1 MMLMIFI
8 HASLAADPDD
18 DLVDSGNALNQVQDN
33 CPNTANPSQSNIDND
48 TQGDACDADI
58 DGDGTLNDDD
68 AFPNDAAETA
78 DADGDNIGDNSDNCP
93 AIANNDQA
101 DVDND
106 GDGNACDLDADN
118 DGVNDVDDAFPFN
131 PDEQLDTDGDSVGDN
146 ADAFPNDPSET
157 SDLDEDGVGDNG
169 DNCPTIANSDQADAD
184 NDGEGDACEVL
195 VDADE
200 DGLFTDEDN
209 CPLVFNPEQQ
219 DADSD
224 GLGDACDNCPN
235 APNLDQLDADF
246 NGIGDACDISTS
258 AQKVHFDFFYN
269 QLSSEANG
277 FKVAVVGE
285 TVTQAD
291 GTIDIGVGV
300 DSTTLDL
307 GEEGAPEGAFKVW
320 ADYAATEVS
329 LSYSGADLSGADCYV
344 YRCESVLDGD
354 LTFVASVFH
363 RCVCLL
369 PARNYFLS
377 VG

>member
-1 MMLMIFI
+1 M
-8 HASLAADPDD
+8 
-18 DLVDSGNALNQVQDN
+18 
-33 CPNTANPSQSNIDND
+33 
-48 TQGDACDADI
+48 
-58 DGDGTLNDDD
+58 
-68 AFPNDAAETA
+68 
-78 DADGDNIGDNSDNCP
+78 
-93 AIANNDQA
+93 
-101 DVDND
+101 
-106 GDGNACDLDADN
+106 
-118 DGVNDVDDAFPFN
+118 
-131 PDEQLDTDGDSVGDN
+131 
-146 ADAFPNDPSET
+146 
-157 SDLDEDGVGDNG
+157 
-169 DNCPTIANSDQADAD
+169 
-184 NDGEGDACEVL
+184 

-329 LSYSGADLSGADCYV
+329 LSYSGADFSNADATFTDERV
-344 YRCESVLDGD
+344 SDGD
-354 LTFVASVFH
+354 LTFAHHCSNSVLSITGETTFSAWGDNNFIGSGRVTLNGVSSTLAVVEEQALSLLSYADGSSDDADLDADYGVVILDTVYGDDENDVIGELVNLASVVGVFNFDGNGA
-363 RCVCLL
+363 LG
-369 PARNYFLS
+369 LS
-377 VG
+377 DGSGYESSLGLD